1 MKRYK
6 LINDYYIEK
15 VDDECS
21 YTEETVRLEKGSIW
35 EKEESDFRLLGG
47 DVRLILNQ
55 EENSFTWIEVSSET
69 FESNFELIS

>member
-1 MKRYK
+1 MKKYK

-47 DVRLILNQ
+47 DVRLILD
-55 EENSFTWIEVSSET
+55 
-69 FESNFELIS
+69 